1 MTTPLKHKGKK
12 QPPYQTE
19 QKFNENNKKMKKY
32 KVVETNNVNG
42 IVREIKNLNVYQ
54 AEDTYFKILNTNP
67 VRSGYN
73 NVKIINN

>member
-1 MTTPLKHKGKK
+1 
-12 QPPYQTE
+12 
-19 QKFNENNKKMKKY
+19 MKKY

-67 VRSGYN
+67 VRNGYN
-73 NVKIINN
+73 NVKIIETKN

>member
-1 MTTPLKHKGKK
+1 
-12 QPPYQTE
+12 
-19 QKFNENNKKMKKY
+19 MKKY

-73 NVKIINN
+73 NVKIIKTKNK